1 MTGKRLHILFAFF
14 VAIFMSSCG
23 INRFIPEGKSLVQSN
38 KIVIEGKKTQIS
50 KSGLSNYITLK
61 PYKNTFQT
69 KVPNWIYFK
78 WERKP
83 NSKFWKWLNDR
94 FGREPVYYDATGANN
109 STTQMMRYLD
119 NVGYFHSKVTHTVKT
134 RSKRSKIT
142 YHVYPTNPYT
152 INDIKYVINDSL
164 IRSYIMRDSVK
175 FDINKG
181 DIYNAYSLNDV
192 REIITER
199 MKNSGYYFF
208 NRDDIFF
215 EVDSNYLNHSLAIT
229 MRLKDNKL
237 SYKKYYI
244 KDISIYPDFNV
255 FKMNEKP
262 TDSASLTVEAGHRR
276 RKNVWDFYYFETPQV
291 TPQTFNQSI
300 HIIEGLPY
308 NLRSVTSTYRALGN
322 YKLFRNVNIEFDTIS
337 SRSQDSLNLLNC
349 RITMQQNDRHSFTL
363 QGEGTNSGGDLGVK
377 GSLSYANKNIFHGAE
392 TFQLSLKGGFEAQK
406 ILGNEELES
415 EKNIFNTWELGLTAS
430 LIFPK
435 FLGPFSSFTSA
446 RDYPPTT
453 SISLGVNTQTRYY
466 YSRFISTASFSY
478 DWKSNYRLGQT
489 LSPIQLNSVKIY
501 NINPTFQAYLDAE
514 TSQRK
519 KAQYTSHLILGTQ
532 YSLVYN
538 TQRIN
543 QTGSF
548 FYIRSDFESSGNLL
562 SLLNNTKLVTTS
574 EDGHHELFG
583 IRYAQYLRGSFDFR
597 QHFNLGEDLWFVMRQ
612 FVGIGFPYG
621 NSADLPFERSFYGGG
636 ANGLRGWLYR
646 TVGPGGYVPVSD
658 DIEKTG
664 DIQLEFN
671 AEYRFPIYNIVNGA
685 FFVDVGNVWTYHP
698 NESMPDA
705 EFKFNTFYKQL
716 AVDAGIGFRLDVS
729 FLILRFDIAYA
740 MRNPYK
746 DANGSY
752 WRFNN
757 GVLGN
762 LYNIRLQAG
771 IGYPF

>member
-1 MTGKRLHILFAFF
+1 
-14 VAIFMSSCG
+14 
-23 INRFIPEGKSLVQSN
+23 
-38 KIVIEGKKTQIS
+38 
-50 KSGLSNYITLK
+50 
-61 PYKNTFQT
+61 
-69 KVPNWIYFK
+69 
-78 WERKP
+78 
-83 NSKFWKWLNDR
+83 
-94 FGREPVYYDATGANN
+94 
-109 STTQMMRYLD
+109 
-119 NVGYFHSKVTHTVKT
+119 
-134 RSKRSKIT
+134 
-142 YHVYPTNPYT
+142 
-152 INDIKYVINDSL
+152 
-164 IRSYIMRDSVK
+164 
-175 FDINKG
+175 
-181 DIYNAYSLNDV
+181 
-192 REIITER
+192 
-199 MKNSGYYFF
+199 
-208 NRDDIFF
+208 
-215 EVDSNYLNHSLAIT
+215 
-229 MRLKDNKL
+229 
-237 SYKKYYI
+237 
-244 KDISIYPDFNV
+244 
-255 FKMNEKP
+255 
-262 TDSASLTVEAGHRR
+262 
-276 RKNVWDFYYFETPQV
+276 
-291 TPQTFNQSI
+291 
-300 HIIEGLPY
+300 
-308 NLRSVTSTYRALGN
+308 
-322 YKLFRNVNIEFDTIS
+322 
-337 SRSQDSLNLLNC
+337 
-349 RITMQQNDRHSFTL
+349 
-363 QGEGTNSGGDLGVK
+363 
-377 GSLSYANKNIFHGAE
+377 
-392 TFQLSLKGGFEAQK
+392 
-406 ILGNEELES
+406 
-415 EKNIFNTWELGLTAS
+415 
-430 LIFPK
+430 
-435 FLGPFSSFTSA
+435 
-446 RDYPPTT
+446 
-453 SISLGVNTQTRYY
+453 
-466 YSRFISTASFSY
+466 
-478 DWKSNYRLGQT
+478 
-489 LSPIQLNSVKIY
+489 VKIY

-646 TVGPGGYVPVSD
+646 TVGPGGYVTVSD

-740 MRNPYK
+740 MRNPYR
-746 DANGSY
+746 DASGSY

-762 LYNIRLQAG
+762 LYNIRLQVG